1 MVRLIKSMMSGWE
14 ISGNEVVGDEL
25 PVRRGGW
32 LDDDDNDG
40 LPTRRGGWL
49 DDRMQ
54 LKLPEETAAS
64 LRRSQGD
71 GSFYSRL
78 TQSLGNVKEQVE
90 NTFRAPGF
98 QQDLYYILIGLS
110 GFLLITT
117 ALNSMFSRRDERANM
132 EDHYFL
138 NGKTAGA
145 KLPTYED
152 CIKADRELVM
162 DITEQESYTKKNLSL
177 PPLLCLEP
185 VAAANISEP
194 ACVHTSSKQ
203 GEEKDENIA

>member
-1 MVRLIKSMMSGWE
+1 MQLKLPEETAASLRRAMMGGWE

-25 PVRRGGW
+25 PRRGGWLDDNDNDGLPTRRGGW

-40 LPTRRGGWL
+40 LPIRRGGWL

-78 TQSLGNVKEQVE
+78 TQSLGNAKEQVE

-98 QQDLYYILIGLS
+98 Q
-110 GFLLITT
+110 
-117 ALNSMFSRRDERANM
+117 
-132 EDHYFL
+132 
-138 NGKTAGA
+138 
-145 KLPTYED
+145 
-152 CIKADRELVM
+152 
-162 DITEQESYTKKNLSL
+162 
-177 PPLLCLEP
+177 
-185 VAAANISEP
+185 
-194 ACVHTSSKQ
+194 
-203 GEEKDENIA
+203 